1 MKPSPQKKSQK
12 QARGK
17 RVSSSDL
24 PDPTS
29 VLLASDLAS
38 AEVARL
44 LQAYGIQDWKRAD
57 HNLQTMA
64 GDPTTRKALADILP
78 RLLSSLS
85 QTADP
90 DQALNEWE
98 RYVDS
103 GIHRLQL
110 FQYLQQVPH
119 VLTC

>member
-1 MKPSPQKKSQK
+1 
-12 QARGK
+12 
-17 RVSSSDL
+17 
-24 PDPTS
+24 
-29 VLLASDLAS
+29 
-38 AEVARL
+38 
-44 LQAYGIQDWKRAD
+44 
-57 HNLQTMA
+57 MA
-64 GDPTTRKALADILP
+64 GDPTTRKTLAGILP

-119 VLTC
+119 VIDVLGSAFGNSQAMAQTLIRDPLLVLRWKV